1 MSIRLFLMKN
11 NVNFGTLF
19 LLNKITI
26 LKKTLLALIFLMC
39 CGKIYS
45 QTIQGTILNAS
56 TLQPIE
62 NVSILNLKTEVVAF
76 SNAEGK
82 FRIQTEDLPVT
93 LKITA
98 IGFEQEQVLV
108 NSVTDEIRIFLKSST
123 EILSEV
129 LIKSTLIPNELRKI
143 PASVGVISSE
153 DLKRI
158 DAINLAQAFNT
169 IPGVY
174 VNQGA
179 LNTTKL
185 NIRGI
190 GARSQYSTNRIQ
202 AYFNGIP
209 LSTAEGE
216 LILDDIDPESLSRI
230 EIIKGPAS
238 SIYGAGLGGVINL
251 YAAEGEI
258 DKTEAAGEV
267 LFGSYGM
274 LKKTISASHGTETTS
289 LFANFSDLQTDGYR
303 ENGDYSRKSGIV
315 HGSLK
320 TAENNKLSFLANFT
334 RLKAYIPSSINE
346 SDFRNNPSVAASNWA
361 ASKGFESYDRGL
373 LGVSYDH
380 QFSSSFTNTTSV
392 YFSFREAYEPRPFD
406 VLKEERISAGVRTK
420 FNLSAEFFDR
430 PSKLSFGAEYYN
442 EWYEIGT
449 FENLYRDFQDQGS
462 MLGARLSNNEQ
473 DRNYSNF
480 FGQLNLEL
488 TNKWGLE
495 TGFNV
500 NITKYSLTDLF
511 VQDAVD
517 QSGDYGFRTIV
528 SPRIATSYEVSSG
541 KNLYASVSHGFSTP
555 TVAETLTPEGQ
566 LNTDLQPEMGINYEI
581 GFKGNWLNNSLY
593 TEVALYSIQI
603 NDLLVAQRVAEDR
616 YVGVNAGKTN
626 HNGIEL
632 FAGYTKRL
640 IPELIIKPYINASI
654 NFFEFEEFQDR
665 ESNFSGNKLPGVP
678 SSTVNVG
685 LDLNIWKTLNIYS
698 NFFAVGEIPLND
710 ANSAFSGN
718 YTLLNI
724 KAVYTIDL
732 IEDLNL
738 RFTAGINNLTD
749 KKYAASVLPNAIGF
763 GGAAPRFFY
772 PGNPRNYFGGVGLRY
787 QF

>member
-1 MSIRLFLMKN
+1 MSLKIKLSILFPFLFLGN
-11 NVNFGTLF
+11 IFGQILEGTV
-19 LLNKITI
+19 LNSVT
-26 LKKTLLALIFLMC
+26 
-39 CGKIYS
+39 S
-45 QTIQGTILNAS
+45 
-56 TLQPIE
+56 QPIE
-62 NVSILNLKTEVVAF
+62 NVTILNLKSEAVAF
-76 SNAEGK
+76 SNTEGE
-82 FRIQTEDLPVT
+82 FRIPAGGLPVT

-98 IGFEQEQVLV
+98 IGFEEEQVVV
-108 NSVTDEIRIFLKSST
+108 NTLTDKIQIFLKTST
-123 EILSEV
+123 ELLSEV
-129 LIKSTLIPNELRKI
+129 MINSTLIPNQLRKL
-143 PASVGVISSE
+143 PASVSVISSA

-158 DAINLAQAFNT
+158 DAINLAQAFNNV
-169 IPGVY
+169 PGVY

-216 LILDDIDPESLSRI
+216 LTLDDIDPEALSRI

-258 DKTEAAGEV
+258 DKTEAAGEL
-267 LFGSYGM
+267 LFGSFGM
-274 LKKTISASHGTETTS
+274 SKKTISASHGTKTTS

-303 ENGDYSRKSGIV
+303 DNGQYNRKSGLI

-320 TAENNKLSFLANFT
+320 TTENNKLSFLANFT
-334 RLKAYIPSSINE
+334 RLKAFIPSSINE
-346 SDFRNNPSVAASNWA
+346 SDFRNNPSIAASNWA
-361 ASKGFESYDRGL
+361 ASKGFESYDSGL

-380 QFSSSFTNTTSV
+380 KFSSYFTNTTSV
-392 YFSFREAYEPRPFD
+392 YFSFRDAYEPRPFD
-406 VLKEERISAGVRTK
+406 ILKEERISAGVRTK
-420 FNLSAEFFDR
+420 FNLSAELFDR
-430 PSKLSFGAEYYN
+430 PSKISFGAEYYN

-462 MLGARLSNNEQ
+462 VLGTRLSNNEQ
-473 DRNYSNF
+473 DRNYSNL

-488 TNKWGLE
+488 NDKWGLE
-495 TGFNV
+495 TGLNL
-500 NITKYSLTDLF
+500 NMTNYSLTDLF
-511 VQDAVD
+511 VQDDID
-517 QSGDYGFRTIV
+517 QSGDYGFNTIL
-528 SPRIATSYEVSSG
+528 SPRIATTYEVSAN

-555 TVAETLTPEGQ
+555 TVAETLTPDGQ
-566 LNTDLQPEMGINYEI
+566 LNTDLQPETGINYEI

-603 NDLLVAQRVAEDR
+603 DDLLVAQRIAEDR

-626 HNGIEL
+626 HNGIEF
-632 FAGYTKRL
+632 FAGYKKRL
-640 IPELIIKPYINASI
+640 MPELIINPYINASI
-654 NFFEFEEFQDR
+654 NFFEFEEFLDR

-678 SSTVNVG
+678 GSTVNVG
-685 LDLNIWKTLNIYS
+685 LDLNIWNKLDIYS

-710 ANSAFSGN
+710 ANSVFTNS
-718 YTLLNI
+718 YTLLNL
-724 KAVYTIDL
+724 KAIYTIDL

-738 RFTAGINNLTD
+738 NFTAGINNLTNE
-749 KKYAASVLPNAIGF
+749 KYAASVLPNAVGF
-763 GGAAPRFFY
+763 GGAAPRFYY
-772 PGNPRNYFGGVGLRY
+772 PGNPRNYFGGVGLSY

>member
-1 MSIRLFLMKN
+1 MNQQI
-11 NVNFGTLF
+11 
-19 LLNKITI
+19 LLNKITV
-26 LKKTLLALIFLMC
+26 LKKTLFALIFLMC
-39 CGKIYS
+39 LGKIHG
-45 QTIQGTILNAS
+45 QTIQGIILNAS
-56 TLQPIE
+56 TSQPVE
-62 NVSILNLKTEVVAF
+62 NVTILNLKTEAVAF
-76 SNAEGK
+76 SNMEGV
-82 FRIQTEDLPVT
+82 FRIPTGDLPVT

-98 IGFEQEQVLV
+98 VGFEEEQVIVESLL
-108 NSVTDEIRIFLKSST
+108 DEIRIFLKPST
-123 EILSEV
+123 EVLSEV
-129 LIKSTLIPNELRKI
+129 MINSTLIPNELRKI

-158 DAINLAQAFNT
+158 DASNLAQAFNT

-216 LILDDIDPESLSRI
+216 LTLDDIDPESLSRI

-251 YAAEGEI
+251 YAAEGEM
-258 DKTEAAGEV
+258 DKTEAAGEL

-274 LKKTISASHGTETTS
+274 VKKTISGSHGTKTTS
-289 LFANFSDLQTDGYR
+289 LFANFSDLQSDGYR
-303 ENGDYSRKSGIV
+303 DNGEYSRKSGLV

-320 TAENNKLSFLANFT
+320 TTENDKLSFLANFT
-334 RLKAYIPSSINE
+334 RLKAFIPSSINE
-346 SDFRNNPSVAASNWA
+346 SDFRNNPSVAASNWV

-373 LGVSYDH
+373 LGVSYVH
-380 QFSSSFTNTTSV
+380 QFSLSFTNTTSV
-392 YFSFREAYEPRPFD
+392 YFSFRDAYEPRPFD
-406 VLKEERISAGVRTK
+406 ILKEERISAGVRTK
-420 FNLSAEFFDR
+420 FNLSAELFDR
-430 PSKLSFGAEYYN
+430 PSKISFGAEYYN

-462 MLGARLSNNEQ
+462 VLGERLSNNEQ
-473 DRNYSNF
+473 DRNYSNL

-488 TNKWGLE
+488 TDKWGLE

-517 QSGDYGFRTIV
+517 QSGDYGFKTIL
-528 SPRIATSYEVSSG
+528 SPRIATTYEVSNG
-541 KNLYASVSHGFSTP
+541 KNIYASVSHGFSTP
-555 TVAETLTPEGQ
+555 TVAETLTPDGQ

-603 NDLLVAQRVAEDR
+603 DDLLVAQRVAEDR
-616 YVGVNAGKTN
+616 YVGINAGKTN
-626 HNGIEL
+626 HNGIE
-632 FAGYTKRL
+632 FFTSYTKRL
-640 IPELIIKPYINASI
+640 IPELIIKPYINASV
-654 NFFEFEEFQDR
+654 NFFKFEEFQDR

-678 SSTVNVG
+678 TSTVNVG
-685 LDLNIWKTLNIYS
+685 LDLNIWNALNIYS

-710 ANSAFSGN
+710 ANSGFSDN

-724 KAVYTIDL
+724 KAVYIIDL
-732 IEDLNL
+732 IQDLNM
-738 RFTAGINNLTD
+738 RFTAGINNLTNE
-749 KKYAASVLPNAIGF
+749 KYAASVLPNAVGF
-763 GGAAPRFFY
+763 GGAAPRFYY
-772 PGNPRNYFGGVGLRY
+772 PGNPRNYFGGVGLSY

>member
-1 MSIRLFLMKN
+1 MKN
-11 NVNFGTLF
+11 NINLNLLF
-19 LLNKITI
+19 LLNKITM
-26 LKKTLLALIFLMC
+26 LKKTLFALIFLMC
-39 CGKIYS
+39 LGKVYS

-56 TLQPIE
+56 NSQPVE
-62 NVSILNLKTEVVAF
+62 NVTILNLKTEVVAF
-76 SNAEGK
+76 SNAKGEFIISTG
-82 FRIQTEDLPVT
+82 DLPVS

-98 IGFEQEQVLV
+98 VGFEEEQVIV
-108 NSVTDEIRIFLKSST
+108 NSLADEIRVFLKTST
-123 EILSEV
+123 EVLSEV
-129 LIKSTLIPNELRKI
+129 MIKSTLIPNELRKL
-143 PASVGVISSE
+143 PTSVSVISSE

-158 DAINLAQAFNT
+158 DAVNLAQAFNT

-190 GARSQYSTNRIQ
+190 GARSQYTTNRIQ

-216 LILDDIDPESLSRI
+216 LTLDDIDPESLSRI

-238 SIYGAGLGGVINL
+238 SIFGAGLGGVINL

-258 DKTEAAGEV
+258 DKTEATGEV

-303 ENGDYSRKSGIV
+303 DNGEYTRKSGLI

-334 RLKAYIPSSINE
+334 RLKAFIPSSINE

-361 ASKGFESYDRGL
+361 AAKGFESYDTGL

-392 YFSFREAYEPRPFD
+392 YFSFRDGYEPRPFD
-406 VLKEERISAGVRTK
+406 ILKEERISAGVRTK
-420 FNLSAEFFDR
+420 FNLSAELFDR
-430 PSKLSFGAEYYN
+430 PSKISFGAEYYN
-442 EWYEIGT
+442 EWYEVGT

-462 MLGARLSNNEQ
+462 VLGLRLSNNEQ
-473 DRNYSNF
+473 DRNYSNL

-488 TNKWGLE
+488 TDRWGLE
-495 TGFNV
+495 TGLNL
-500 NITKYSLTDLF
+500 NQTRYSLTDLF
-511 VQDAVD
+511 VQNVVD
-517 QSGDYGFRTIV
+517 QSGDYEFKTIL
-528 SPRIATSYEVSSG
+528 SPRIATSYEISSG

-555 TVAETLTPEGQ
+555 TVAETLTPDGQ

-603 NDLLVAQRVAEDR
+603 DDLLVAQRVAEDR

-626 HNGIEL
+626 HNGIE
-632 FAGYTKRL
+632 FFTGYTKRL
-640 IPELIIKPYINASI
+640 TPELIIKPYINASI

-685 LDLNIWKTLNIYS
+685 LDLNIWNALNIYS

-710 ANSAFSGN
+710 ANSAFSDN

-732 IEDLNL
+732 LQDLNL
-738 RFTAGINNLTD
+738 RFTAGINNLTNE
-749 KKYAASVLPNAIGF
+749 KYAASVLPNAVGF
-763 GGAAPRFFY
+763 GGAAPRFYY
-772 PGNPRNYFGGVGLRY
+772 PGNPRNYFGGVGLNY